1 MYLDLILKLDSL
13 KGHVNDYMIIVTY
26 SQNVLVMNAYF
37 NVVRGIID
45 DNFLIVDYKKRVKLG
60 ACFILLGIKT
70 RDCKRSRK
78 TKMKQIFMNI
88 F

>member
-1 MYLDLILKLDSL
+1 MYLDLIFKLDSL
-13 KGHVNDYMIIVTY
+13 KAHVNDYMIIVNY
-26 SQNVLVMNAYF
+26 VLVMNAYF

-78 TKMKQIFMNI
+78 TKMRQIFMNI